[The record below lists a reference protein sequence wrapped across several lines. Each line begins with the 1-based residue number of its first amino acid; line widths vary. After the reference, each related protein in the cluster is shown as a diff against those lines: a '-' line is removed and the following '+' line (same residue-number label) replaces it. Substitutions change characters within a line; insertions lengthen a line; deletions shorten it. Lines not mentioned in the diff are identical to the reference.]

1 MTTLD
6 RRQKQDIGL
15 VKHGNYNKYNIGITM
30 SLESDNLRLDRIEEK
45 LDKLTEAMVA
55 MARAEEKIV
64 NLQGDHEKMY
74 ERINRLSMKLDD
86 IEKKV
91 DSNHRTVTMINKLFW
106 FTLIA
111 VAGSVITQF
120 VGM

>member
-1 MTTLD
+1 
-6 RRQKQDIGL
+6 
-15 VKHGNYNKYNIGITM
+15 M